1 MHSGICKGV
10 LKVGFWEAQKGLKR
24 RRKKMHSGTGRRNS
38 KTILGCTRHKIK
50 TGLLSKQFGCCQIL
64 SILHKNVSGFGP
76 GLDSHQGGSRY
87 YLLIV
92 HKGGGARSCSCS
104 CREAQKGGAK
114 GRRKARGAGPM
125 VVFYSEANRPAA

>member
-50 TGLLSKQFGCCQIL
+50 TGLLSKQFGLL
-64 SILHKNVSGFGP
+64 SIFF
-76 GLDSHQGGSRY
+76 D
-87 YLLIV
+87 
-92 HKGGGARSCSCS
+92 
-104 CREAQKGGAK
+104 
-114 GRRKARGAGPM
+114 
-125 VVFYSEANRPAA
+125 FT